1 MEKSTEDED
10 GEDGLPS
17 RKRDGIADG
26 GGRVAQQVNLI
37 EHAPMLGANISP
49 VKEQEK
55 KRPRR
60 SEGGEDGS
68 SSAIARSAPSFEEGD
83 REQ

>member
-1 MEKSTEDED
+1 
-10 GEDGLPS
+10 
-17 RKRDGIADG
+17 
-26 GGRVAQQVNLI
+26 VNLI
-37 EHAPMLGANISP
+37 EHAPMLGANIIP

-55 KRPRR
+55 RRPRR

-68 SSAIARSAPSFEEGD
+68 SSAIVRSVPSFEEGD

>member
-1 MEKSTEDED
+1 
-10 GEDGLPS
+10 
-17 RKRDGIADG
+17 
-26 GGRVAQQVNLI
+26 
-37 EHAPMLGANISP
+37 MLGANIIP

-55 KRPRR
+55 RRPRR

-68 SSAIARSAPSFEEGD
+68 SIAIVRSVPSFEEGD